1 MSEFNSQIIDEFR
14 GNGGRVGGPFQGAP
28 MLLLHTTGA
37 KSGQER
43 INPLIYQSLAG
54 EAVAVF
60 ASNAGRDNHPHWYH
74 NLLASPAATVEI
86 GMEVRAVRAR
96 VAEGEERDQ
105 IWERQKQD
113 RPQFAAYE
121 AGTDRLIPVIILEPE
136 D

>member
-1 MSEFNSQIIDEFR
+1 MSDFNTQIIDEFR

-43 INPLIYQSLAG
+43 INPLIYQSLDG

-60 ASNAGRDNHPHWYH
+60 ASNAGRDSHPHWYH
-74 NLLASPAATVEI
+74 NLLASPETTVEI

-96 VAEGEERDQ
+96 VAEGEEREQ

-121 AGTDRLIPVIILEPE
+121 TGTDRRIPVMILEPE